1 MDASWD
7 SSYLLDGQEIDKIN
21 ICLLSDY
28 MESQYFFLITM
39 LRTLD
44 QLVKYH
50 GDGAQDNDGSDDHI
64 ELEEM
69 QNVGERDR
77 HGSLL
82 V

>member
-44 QLVKYH
+44 QLIKYH
-50 GDGAQDNDGSDDHI
+50 SDGTQDNDGRYN
-64 ELEEM
+64 M
-69 QNVGERDR
+69 NRWGGEKLKFDKIFQK
-77 HGSLL
+77 
-82 V
+82 

>member
-1 MDASWD
+1 MA
-7 SSYLLDGQEIDKIN
+7 GVF
-21 ICLLSDY
+21 
-28 MESQYFFLITM
+28 SQYFLISLLIIM

-64 ELEEM
+64 EMEEM

>member
-1 MDASWD
+1 MA
-7 SSYLLDGQEIDKIN
+7 GVF
-21 ICLLSDY
+21 
-28 MESQYFFLITM
+28 SQYFLISLLIIM

-64 ELEEM
+64 ELEET

-77 HGSLL
+77 HGHSL
-82 V
+82 VRPMEGWS

>member
-1 MDASWD
+1 MRVVPPAIRCFHTAVAGV
-7 SSYLLDGQEIDKIN
+7 LLLIF
-21 ICLLSDY
+21 LLIIMLHTLY
-28 MESQYFFLITM
+28 QLI
-39 LRTLD
+39 
-44 QLVKYH
+44 KHH

>member
-1 MDASWD
+1 MA
-7 SSYLLDGQEIDKIN
+7 GVF
-21 ICLLSDY
+21 
-28 MESQYFFLITM
+28 SQYFLISLLIIM

>member
-1 MDASWD
+1 MNET
-7 SSYLLDGQEIDKIN
+7 GQAIRPAP
-21 ICLLSDY
+21 SVF
-28 MESQYFFLITM
+28 FFLLFLLIIM
-39 LRTLD
+39 FRTLD
-44 QLVKYH
+44 QLIKHH

>member
-1 MDASWD
+1 MA
-7 SSYLLDGQEIDKIN
+7 GVF
-21 ICLLSDY
+21 
-28 MESQYFFLITM
+28 SQYFLISLLIIM

-64 ELEEM
+64 ELEET

>member
-1 MDASWD
+1 MN
-7 SSYLLDGQEIDKIN
+7 QFIQN
-21 ICLLSDY
+21 
-28 MESQYFFLITM
+28 
-39 LRTLD
+39 
-44 QLVKYH
+44 H
-50 GDGAQDNDGSDDHI
+50 GDGAQDDNGRNQHI